1 MAHIYV
7 SHFVVMPSVTK
18 VADVAWFMG
27 SRGPVIIIVP
37 YVGSRGPNFCFIFII
52 VFILLVTNVA
62 GIAWGTEALINAY
75 IYVSFYLV
83 GIKSSKSSRLYEDG

>member
-1 MAHIYV
+1 
-7 SHFVVMPSVTK
+7 MPSVTK
-18 VADVAWFMG
+18 VADVALFMG

-52 VFILLVTNVA
+52 VFILKVTNVT
-62 GIAWGTEALINAY
+62 GITWGYTAEALINVY

-83 GIKSSKSSRLYEDG
+83 GIKSSKSSRLYEGG